1 MVSMTL
7 AIPIELKKEMELY
20 PEINWSVVARTAI
33 QRKIKILQE
42 MDKLLSKS
50 ELTEE
55 DTIRIGRQINKKVAK
70 KYREEGWMEV
80 IIDANIFVAALLK
93 KGVTRKLLLNDELV
107 LYTPEYVIEEIFD
120 HLQEFETKSHL
131 SRISL
136 EELVKVLIIESKMNI
151 IPKDELRPFIK
162 KADEITPDPDDVMY
176 FAAALKQN
184 IGIWSNDKEMK
195 KQKVINVYSTNDLI
209 KLFEFV

>member
-1 MVSMTL
+1 
-7 AIPIELKKEMELY
+7 
-20 PEINWSVVARTAI
+20 
-33 QRKIKILQE
+33 
-42 MDKLLSKS
+42 
-50 ELTEE
+50 
-55 DTIRIGRQINKKVAK
+55 
-70 KYREEGWMEV
+70 MEV

-93 KGVTRKLLLNDELV
+93 KGATRKLLLNDELA
-107 LYTPEYVIEEIFD
+107 LYAPEYVIEEIFD

-151 IPKDELRPFIK
+151 IPKDELRQYIK

-176 FAAALKQN
+176 FAAALKQK

>member
-1 MVSMTL
+1 
-7 AIPIELKKEMELY
+7 
-20 PEINWSVVARTAI
+20 
-33 QRKIKILQE
+33 
-42 MDKLLSKS
+42 
-50 ELTEE
+50 
-55 DTIRIGRQINKKVAK
+55 
-70 KYREEGWMEV
+70 MEV

-93 KGVTRKLLLNDELV
+93 KGATRKLLLNDELA
-107 LYTPEYVIEEIFD
+107 LYAPEYVIEEIFD

-184 IGIWSNDKEMK
+184 IGIWSNDKALQQ
-195 KQKVINVYSTNDLI
+195 QKTVKVYSTNDLI
-209 KLFEFV
+209 KLLEITTDS

>member
-1 MVSMTL
+1 
-7 AIPIELKKEMELY
+7 
-20 PEINWSVVARTAI
+20 
-33 QRKIKILQE
+33 
-42 MDKLLSKS
+42 
-50 ELTEE
+50 
-55 DTIRIGRQINKKVAK
+55 
-70 KYREEGWMEV
+70 MEV

-93 KGVTRKLLLNDELV
+93 KGATRKLLLNDELV

-184 IGIWSNDKEMK
+184 IGIWSNDKALQQ
-195 KQKVINVYSTNDLI
+195 QKTVKVYSTNDLI
-209 KLFEFV
+209 KLLEITKDN

>member
-1 MVSMTL
+1 
-7 AIPIELKKEMELY
+7 
-20 PEINWSVVARTAI
+20 
-33 QRKIKILQE
+33 
-42 MDKLLSKS
+42 
-50 ELTEE
+50 
-55 DTIRIGRQINKKVAK
+55 
-70 KYREEGWMEV
+70 MEV

-107 LYTPEYVIEEIFD
+107 LYTPEYVIEELFD

-162 KADEITPDPDDVMY
+162 KADEITLDPDDVMY

-184 IGIWSNDKEMK
+184 VGIWSNDKALQQ
-195 KQKVINVYSTNDLI
+195 QKTVKVYSTNDLI
-209 KLFEFV
+209 KFLENTTYR

>member
-1 MVSMTL
+1 
-7 AIPIELKKEMELY
+7 
-20 PEINWSVVARTAI
+20 
-33 QRKIKILQE
+33 
-42 MDKLLSKS
+42 
-50 ELTEE
+50 
-55 DTIRIGRQINKKVAK
+55 
-70 KYREEGWMEV
+70 MEV
-80 IIDANIFVAALLK
+80 VIDANIFVAALLK
-93 KGVTRKLLLNDELV
+93 KGATRKLLLNDELV
-107 LYTPEYVIEEIFD
+107 LYAPEYVIEELYD

-195 KQKVINVYSTNDLI
+195 KQKVINVYSTNDLV
-209 KLFEFV
+209 KLYEFV

>member
-1 MVSMTL
+1 
-7 AIPIELKKEMELY
+7 
-20 PEINWSVVARTAI
+20 
-33 QRKIKILQE
+33 
-42 MDKLLSKS
+42 
-50 ELTEE
+50 
-55 DTIRIGRQINKKVAK
+55 
-70 KYREEGWMEV
+70 MEV

-93 KGVTRKLLLNDELV
+93 KGATRKLLLNDELV

>member
-1 MVSMTL
+1 
-7 AIPIELKKEMELY
+7 
-20 PEINWSVVARTAI
+20 
-33 QRKIKILQE
+33 
-42 MDKLLSKS
+42 
-50 ELTEE
+50 
-55 DTIRIGRQINKKVAK
+55 
-70 KYREEGWMEV
+70 MEV

-93 KGVTRKLLLNDELV
+93 KGATRKLLLNDELV

-184 IGIWSNDKEMK
+184 IGIWSNDKALQQ
-195 KQKVINVYSTNDLI
+195 QKTVKVYSTNDLI
-209 KLFEFV
+209 KLLENTTYR

>member
-1 MVSMTL
+1 
-7 AIPIELKKEMELY
+7 
-20 PEINWSVVARTAI
+20 
-33 QRKIKILQE
+33 
-42 MDKLLSKS
+42 
-50 ELTEE
+50 
-55 DTIRIGRQINKKVAK
+55 
-70 KYREEGWMEV
+70 MEV

-93 KGVTRKLLLNDELV
+93 KGATRKLLLNDELV
-107 LYTPEYVIEEIFD
+107 LYAPEYVIEEIFD

-176 FAAALKQN
+176 FAIALKQN
-184 IGIWSNDKEMK
+184 IGIWSNDKALQQ
-195 KQKVINVYSTNDLI
+195 QKTVKVYSTNDLI
-209 KLFEFV
+209 KLLEITTDI

>member
-1 MVSMTL
+1 
-7 AIPIELKKEMELY
+7 
-20 PEINWSVVARTAI
+20 
-33 QRKIKILQE
+33 
-42 MDKLLSKS
+42 
-50 ELTEE
+50 
-55 DTIRIGRQINKKVAK
+55 
-70 KYREEGWMEV
+70 MEV

-93 KGVTRKLLLNDELV
+93 KGATRKLLLNDELV

-195 KQKVINVYSTNDLI
+195 KQKVINVYSTNDLV
-209 KLFEFV
+209 KLYEFV

>member
-1 MVSMTL
+1 
-7 AIPIELKKEMELY
+7 
-20 PEINWSVVARTAI
+20 
-33 QRKIKILQE
+33 
-42 MDKLLSKS
+42 
-50 ELTEE
+50 
-55 DTIRIGRQINKKVAK
+55 
-70 KYREEGWMEV
+70 MEV
-80 IIDANIFVAALLK
+80 VIDADIFVAALLK
-93 KGVTRKLLLNDELV
+93 KGATRKLLLNDELV
-107 LYTPEYVIEEIFD
+107 LYAPEYVIEELYD

-195 KQKVINVYSTNDLI
+195 KQKVINVYSTNDLV
-209 KLFEFV
+209 KLYEFV

>member
-1 MVSMTL
+1 
-7 AIPIELKKEMELY
+7 
-20 PEINWSVVARTAI
+20 
-33 QRKIKILQE
+33 
-42 MDKLLSKS
+42 
-50 ELTEE
+50 
-55 DTIRIGRQINKKVAK
+55 
-70 KYREEGWMEV
+70 MEV
-80 IIDANIFVAALLK
+80 IIDANIFIAALLK
-93 KGVTRKLLLNDELV
+93 KGATRKLLLNDELV

>member
-1 MVSMTL
+1 
-7 AIPIELKKEMELY
+7 
-20 PEINWSVVARTAI
+20 
-33 QRKIKILQE
+33 
-42 MDKLLSKS
+42 
-50 ELTEE
+50 
-55 DTIRIGRQINKKVAK
+55 
-70 KYREEGWMEV
+70 MEV

-93 KGVTRKLLLNDELV
+93 KGATRKLLLNDELAPHA
-107 LYTPEYVIEEIFD
+107 PEYVIEEIFD

-184 IGIWSNDKEMK
+184 IGIWSNDKALQQ
-195 KQKVINVYSTNDLI
+195 QKTVKVYSTNDLI
-209 KLFEFV
+209 KLLEITTDI

>member
-1 MVSMTL
+1 
-7 AIPIELKKEMELY
+7 
-20 PEINWSVVARTAI
+20 
-33 QRKIKILQE
+33 
-42 MDKLLSKS
+42 
-50 ELTEE
+50 
-55 DTIRIGRQINKKVAK
+55 
-70 KYREEGWMEV
+70 MEV

>member
-1 MVSMTL
+1 
-7 AIPIELKKEMELY
+7 
-20 PEINWSVVARTAI
+20 
-33 QRKIKILQE
+33 
-42 MDKLLSKS
+42 
-50 ELTEE
+50 
-55 DTIRIGRQINKKVAK
+55 
-70 KYREEGWMEV
+70 MEV

-93 KGVTRKLLLNDELV
+93 KGATRKLLLNDELV
-107 LYTPEYVIEEIFD
+107 LYAPEYVIEEIFD

-195 KQKVINVYSTNDLI
+195 KQKVINVYSTNDLV
-209 KLFEFV
+209 KLYEFV